1 MAGCEFGSEKNWSWV
16 KKKIHSEYPD
26 VQQLSTK
33 ELYSWLKSEK
43 NSSLVLL
50 DVRDPEEYAVSHLAG
65 AYLVETEKEALDIIG
80 AKGKDRTFVLYCSVG
95 YRSSKLASIL
105 QSKGYGNVFNL
116 EGSIFQWVN
125 EGKEIYRGSER
136 VYAVHP
142 YNSIW
147 KQLLAKKYWYDRKSE
162 G

>member
-1 MAGCEFGSEKNWSWV
+1 M
-16 KKKIHSEYPD
+16 KKKIRSDYPD
-26 VQQLSTK
+26 VPQLSTK

-43 NSSLVLL
+43 NKSLVLF
-50 DVRDPEEYAVSHLAG
+50 DVREPEEYEVSHLAG
-65 AYLVETEKEALDIIG
+65 AYLVATEAEAFDIINRQ
-80 AKGKDRTFVLYCSVG
+80 GKDRTIVLYCSVG
-95 YRSSKLASIL
+95 YRSSKLAEAL
-105 QSKGYGNVFNL
+105 QSRGYEKVFNL

-136 VYAVHP
+136 VYTVHP

-147 KQLLAKKYWYDRKSE
+147 KQLLAKEFWHDLERE